1 MVRAYRTFRCA
12 NIGTGVTSH
21 PRLVAALAGSAD
33 VEDPEILADDLTVI
47 FEGVL
52 ASV

>member
-1 MVRAYRTFRCA
+1 VVRAYRTFRCA